1 MNAQLYKLELMEWLL
16 KIQDLDILKKTLTLK
31 KQTEVISQV
40 RDLSK
45 IKPMS
50 IEQYNAMIDL
60 AVTDAKEGKLT
71 DMNTLKEEMKN
82 KN

>member
-1 MNAQLYKLELMEWLL
+1 MNAQLYKLELIEWLL
-16 KIQDLDILKKTLTLK
+16 KIQDLDILKKVLTLK
-31 KQTEVISQV
+31 KQTELIPQV

-50 IEQYNAMIDL
+50 IEQYNTMIDL

-71 DMNTLKEEMKN
+71 DMNTLKEEMKSW
-82 KN
+82 